1 MMGRLFKPV
10 PSWVCAAHSGL
21 APPPEG
27 ARVPLALAHR
37 TPDGAKTCG
46 FVPLVSTL
54 FPLPDPG
61 TGSWRGV
68 QRGWLDA
75 SSGEHSLPDR
85 PPLWVISPPATPTAP
100 RRSKQG
106 CPRVSEDDPA
116 GCPQLKQK
124 EALVIFLGRICT
136 LTCLHGRLTVM
147 GETRDRSGGGMGSG
161 EWEGTRV
168 GFLPAW
174 LVGSPGSGSLP
185 KQGS

>member
-1 MMGRLFKPV
+1 MGRLFKPV

-27 ARVPLALAHR
+27 ARVPLALGHR
-37 TPDGAKTCG
+37 TPEGAKTCG

-75 SSGEHSLPDR
+75 SSGEHSLTDR
-85 PPLWVISPPATPTAP
+85 PPLWVISPPTTPTAP